1 MDSGSQSYAVRAGM
15 SKARDEVASLIKT
28 AKELRETLEALGPD
42 SDIYKELYLDL
53 MILENQL
60 ESIHTQL
67 GLI

>member
-1 MDSGSQSYAVRAGM
+1 M